1 MDKIRFDA
9 SISADTAIKFM
20 TDGVLLR
27 EVAVDLLLTKYTA
40 IIVDEAHERSVNTDV
55 LIGVLSRVVKLR
67 HDMSQED
74 GSTVKVE
81 LLRFDSNLQPLKL
94 IIMSATMRVTDF
106 TANSRLFPQPP
117 PVINVDA
124 RQFPVTA
131 HFNKRTAI
139 DNYVDEA
146 FKKVSKIHQKL
157 PPGGILVFLTGQ
169 DEIRHMCNK
178 LRERFP
184 TKSKSGTQDD
194 KNWGPRVK
202 CSAQQMDVE
211 IEDMDVEYDGADVNL
226 DDLDEGSDG
235 SEDSDLE
242 GFLDDFDSQIV
253 DEPLH
258 VLPLFSL
265 LPVVDQLRVFQA
277 PPEGSRLCVVATN
290 VAETS
295 LTIPGIKYVVDC
307 GRVKERVYNKSTGV
321 ESFEIGWISK
331 ASAAQR
337 AGRAGRTGPGH
348 CYRLYSSAVFERDFA
363 QFSQPEI
370 LKYPIEG

>member
-1 MDKIRFDA
+1 
-9 SISADTAIKFM
+9 
-20 TDGVLLR
+20 
-27 EVAVDLLLTKYTA
+27 
-40 IIVDEAHERSVNTDV
+40 
-55 LIGVLSRVVKLR
+55 
-67 HDMSQED
+67 
-74 GSTVKVE
+74 
-81 LLRFDSNLQPLKL
+81 
-94 IIMSATMRVTDF
+94 MSATMRVTDF
-106 TANSRLFPQPP
+106 TANSRLFPTPP

-124 RQFPVTA
+124 RQFSVSV
-131 HFNKRTAI
+131 HFNKRTAVE
-139 DNYVDEA
+139 NYVDEA
-146 FKKVSKIHQKL
+146 FKKVSKIHQQL

-169 DEIRHMCNK
+169 DEIRNMCNQ
-178 LRERFP
+178 LRESFP
-184 TKSKSGTQDD
+184 VKSKVRLGDGND
-194 KNWGPRVK
+194 WGPRVK

-211 IEDMDVEYDGADVNL
+211 IEDMDMEYDGVNVDV
-226 DDLDEGSDG
+226 DELEED
-235 SEDSDLE
+235 SEDSEEFDLK
-242 GFLDDFDSQIV
+242 GLV
-253 DEPLH
+253 DGHSTSGPLH

-265 LPVVDQLRVFQA
+265 LPVVDQLRVFQP

-348 CYRLYSSAVFERDFA
+348 CYRLYSSVVFERDFS

-370 LKYPIEG
+370 LKYPIEGTGLGFTF